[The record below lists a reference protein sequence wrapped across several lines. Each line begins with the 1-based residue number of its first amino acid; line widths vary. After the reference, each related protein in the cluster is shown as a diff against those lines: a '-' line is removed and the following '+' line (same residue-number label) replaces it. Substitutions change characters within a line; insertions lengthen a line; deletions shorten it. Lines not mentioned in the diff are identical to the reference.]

1 MTNWK
6 SCFTSLGLLWLRVL
20 MGVGIAYHGYG
31 KVFGGIMPQMVEG
44 VTKMGVPFPVF
55 FAWAAALSEFAGGI
69 LIALGLAT
77 RLAALFVL
85 ITMSVA
91 GFIVHKADPWNVK
104 ELAFAYW
111 TIAGALILT
120 GPGPLSLDALF
131 SKRRW
136 WSHRKKVRDIPP
148 EI

>member
-1 MTNWK
+1 MINWK

-44 VTKMGVPFPVF
+44 VTKMGAPFPVL
-55 FAWAAALSEFAGGI
+55 FAWAAALSEFLGGI

-77 RLAALFVL
+77 RVSALFVM

-120 GPGPLSLDALF
+120 GPGSLSLDTLF
-131 SKRRW
+131 SKLGLW
-136 WSHRKKVRDIPP
+136 PCRKKARDIPP